1 MKKTFFATA
10 MLVAALSVISRAQT
24 SIDQEEA
31 FGWASQNGGTK
42 GGKGGPVDTVADL
55 TTLNAGLKAAGP
67 HIFFLKGSVTGD
79 VVLGSDKTL
88 IGFPGSTIKGS
99 IIGKGVKNVI
109 LRNLTVSLPPCG
121 TNYDSCKAGADA
133 VHFEGSSN
141 VWADHLD
148 VSDGQDGNFD
158 ITHVCDYFTISWV
171 KFYYTYPNPHNRSNL
186 FGSDDSLAPDIGHY
200 KTTFQYDWWW
210 KGIGSRMPRTRYGDV
225 HIVNNL
231 TTSTEADYCITV
243 GGYARVLIEDN
254 VFIGVKD
261 PILAGG
267 GIGLERNNLYQ
278 NTTGNKTTS
287 GGAFT
292 PPYALTITPVAQV
305 ESMVRAGAGA
315 TLKWSG
321 TTGLQR
327 PEGSVLAAPAGRS
340 GAYLS
345 LTPPSPGRITV
356 SLYGAAGRLLATHS
370 LVARDP
376 GPALVSF
383 DPSETTGALI
393 YRASQGGKVFAR
405 GAFIPSP
412 R

>member
-1 MKKTFFATA
+1 
-10 MLVAALSVISRAQT
+10 MLVAAVIGISRAQT
-24 SIDQEEA
+24 SLDQEEA

-42 GGKGGPVDTVADL
+42 GGKGGPVDTVASL
-55 TTLNAGLKAAGP
+55 STLNAGLKAAGS
-67 HIFFLKGSVTGD
+67 HIFYLNGSFTGD

-88 IGFPGSTIKGS
+88 IGFPGSSIKGS

-109 LRNLTVSLPPCG
+109 IRNLTVSLPPCG

-200 KTTFQYDWWW
+200 KTTFQYNWWW

-261 PILAGG
+261 PIVLDPGG
-267 GIGLERNNLYQ
+267 TGLERNNLYQ
-278 NTTGNKTTS
+278 NTTGSKTATS
-287 GGAFT
+287 GAFT
-292 PPYALTITPVAQV
+292 PPYTLTITPVAQV
-305 ESMVRAGAGA
+305 ESKVRAGAGA
-315 TLKWSG
+315 TLKWS
-321 TTGLQR
+321 TTGLR
-327 PEGSVLAAPAGRS
+327 LDDGSVQASPKALGS
-340 GAYLS
+340 YLS
-345 LTPPSPGRITV
+345 ITPPSAGRITV

-370 LVARDP
+370 MVALAP
-376 GPALVSF
+376 GPVRLLL

-393 YRASQGGKVFAR
+393 YRASQGEKVFAR
-405 GAFIPSP
+405 GAFIPTP

>member
-1 MKKTFFATA
+1 MKRILFGAA
-10 MLVAALSVISRAQT
+10 ILAAALTTVARAQT
-24 SIDQEEA
+24 PLDQEEA
-31 FGWASQNGGTK
+31 FGWASQNGGTQ
-42 GGKGGPVDTVADL
+42 GGKGGPVDTVTSL
-55 TTLNAGLKAAGP
+55 STLNAGLKAAGP

-88 IGFPGSTIKGS
+88 IGFPGSSIKGS

-109 LRNLTVSLPPCG
+109 IRNLTVSLPPCG

-141 VWADHLD
+141 VWAGHLD

-261 PILAGG
+261 PILDGG
-267 GIGLERNNLYQ
+267 GKGLERNNLYQ

-292 PPYALTITPVAQV
+292 PPYTLTITPVAQV
-305 ESMVRAGAGA
+305 ESKVRAGAGA

-321 TTGLQR
+321 PTGIAMAGESAKAIPER
-327 PEGSVLAAPAGRS
+327 PAF
-340 GAYLS
+340 YLS
-345 LTPPSPGRITV
+345 LVPPSPGKITV
-356 SLYGAAGRLLATHS
+356 ALYGAAGRLLATHS
-370 LVARDP
+370 LVASAN
-376 GPALVSF
+376 GPARLPL
-383 DPSETTGALI
+383 DPTETKGALL

>member
-1 MKKTFFATA
+1 MA
-10 MLVAALSVISRAQT
+10 AALATVAGAQT
-24 SIDQEEA
+24 PIDQEEA

-42 GGKGGPVDTVADL
+42 GGKGGPVDTVTSL
-55 TTLNAGLKAAGP
+55 SVLNTGLKAAGP
-67 HIFFLKGSVTGD
+67 HIFFLKGAVAGD

-88 IGFPGSTIKGS
+88 IGFPGSSIKGS

-109 LRNLTVSLPPCG
+109 IRNLTVSLPPCG
-121 TNYDSCKAGADA
+121 TNYDSCKAGTDA
-133 VHFEGSSN
+133 VHFENSSN

-261 PILAGG
+261 PIMDGG
-267 GIGLERNNLYQ
+267 GKGLERGNLYQ
-278 NTTGNKTTS
+278 NTSGSKTTS

-305 ESMVRAGAGA
+305 ESKVRAGAGA

-321 TTGLQR
+321 PTAIAIAGESAGPTPSR
-327 PEGSVLAAPAGRS
+327 PFSS
-340 GAYLS
+340 LS
-345 LTPPSPGRITV
+345 LVPPSPGKITV
-356 SLYGAAGRLLATHS
+356 TLYGAAGRLIATHS
-370 LVARDP
+370 LVAPAP
-376 GPALVSF
+376 GPARLHL